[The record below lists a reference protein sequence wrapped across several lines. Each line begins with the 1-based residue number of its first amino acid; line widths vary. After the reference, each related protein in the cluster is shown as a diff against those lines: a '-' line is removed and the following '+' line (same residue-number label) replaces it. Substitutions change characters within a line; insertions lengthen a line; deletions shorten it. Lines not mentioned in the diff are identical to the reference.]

1 MTFKYAPFWKRLV
14 SYLIDIIL
22 SNSISL
28 VIFYSIGLPPA
39 MKDWLFFG
47 VFLTYN
53 ILMDYRFQGTLG
65 KRILRLKVVRTN
77 GQRPDLKTSFY
88 RNFGKIVSVLPL
100 FWGFI
105 RMLTPSYPQ
114 GIHDELARCYV
125 IEK

>member
-1 MTFKYAPFWKRLV
+1 MTFTYAPSWKRLV

-22 SNSISL
+22 SNATSLIIFRTFGLPL
-28 VIFYSIGLPPA
+28 VI
-39 MKDWLFFG
+39 KDWLFLG

-53 ILMDYRFQGTLG
+53 ILMDYRLQGTIG
-65 KRILRLKVVRTN
+65 KRILGLKVVRIN
-77 GQRPDLKTSFY
+77 GQRPDLLTSFY
-88 RNFGKIVSVLPL
+88 RNFGKIVSALPL